1 MRELE
6 NAIEKLYVL
15 STSRVVEADGFH
27 PDALEEDAAASR
39 TNSPTYVPD
48 QATRPAPTPDDAI
61 RILVGLPVDEVE
73 KRLILATLAHC
84 GGNKSK
90 AARQLQIGLKTL
102 YRKLESYGVKIGEED
117 ESEKAAEKA

>member
-1 MRELE
+1 
-6 NAIEKLYVL
+6 V
-15 STSRVVEADGFH
+15 
-27 PDALEEDAAASR
+27 AATGRAQ
-39 TNSPTYVPD
+39 TPATYVSD

-73 KRLILATLAHC
+73 KRLIIATLAHC

-102 YRKLESYGVKIGEED
+102 YRKLESYGVKIGED
-117 ESEKAAEKA
+117 EEVAEKA